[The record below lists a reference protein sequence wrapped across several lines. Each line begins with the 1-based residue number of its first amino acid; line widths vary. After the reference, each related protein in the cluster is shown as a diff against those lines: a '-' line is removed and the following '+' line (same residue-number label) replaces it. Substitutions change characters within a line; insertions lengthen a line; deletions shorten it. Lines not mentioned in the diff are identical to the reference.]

1 MNDQQRLKQA
11 LRAGAVTGLQAQL
24 ATILLAVNGL
34 EHALEYVTQCQR
46 HPAPVFAP
54 PVLYEAVFP
63 YAAVLDFEGNPDAY
77 NVRDLLLLRAYA
89 AWERAQP
96 DLAARHADTWGGD
109 VAATPHGYQV
119 WLYAAEAGDMTL

>member
-11 LRAGAVTGLQAQL
+11 LRAGAVTGLQAQM

-34 EHALEYVTQCQR
+34 ENALEYVTQCQR

-54 PVLYEAVFP
+54 PVLYETVFP
-63 YAAVLDFEGNPDAY
+63 YAAVLDFEGDPDAY

-119 WLYAAEAGDMTL
+119 WLYAVEAGDMTL